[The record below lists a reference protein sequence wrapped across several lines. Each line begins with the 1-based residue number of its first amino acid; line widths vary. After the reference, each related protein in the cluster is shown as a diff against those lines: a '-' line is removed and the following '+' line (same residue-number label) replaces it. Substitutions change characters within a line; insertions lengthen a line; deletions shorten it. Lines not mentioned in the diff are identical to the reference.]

1 MHKVTHYLS
10 SVKEMNALIFNSLN
24 TDNLSNVLTPLSK
37 TWRNYFYMLLLLKL
51 QHIELLIYDLPD
63 ARFLTPNFF
72 EQIDIHF
79 LQMTEAEFGF

>member
-1 MHKVTHYLS
+1 
-10 SVKEMNALIFNSLN
+10 
-24 TDNLSNVLTPLSK
+24 
-37 TWRNYFYMLLLLKL
+37 MLLLLKL

-63 ARFLTPNFF
+63 ARFLISNFF